1 MTGHGPDRT
10 PRTDPVAALGR
21 WLRALE
27 LGVLSTL
34 FLALILLGLTQ
45 IALRNLA
52 DSALPWADPAMRA
65 GVLWLAMLS
74 AALAAGESRH
84 IRIDVFSRFL
94 PEGLRD
100 GVQRVLFL
108 ATGLLCA
115 GMTYL
120 SLETVALERD
130 FGDMAF
136 LAVPRWWVLA
146 IIPIG
151 FALMTWRFI
160 RVAVVGGTDRKI
172 DRIAE
177 DGTGPEPSPTP
188 GERGPANPGGGADR

>member
-1 MTGHGPDRT
+1 MNDRE
-10 PRTDPVAALGR
+10 PGRAPASDPAAALGR

-100 GVQRVLFL
+100 GVQRALFL

-120 SLETVALERD
+120 SLETVALERE
-130 FGDMAF
+130 FGDLAF
-136 LAVPRWWVLA
+136 LGVPRWVVLA
-146 IIPIG
+146 IIPVG
-151 FALMTWRFI
+151 FTLMAWRFI
-160 RVAVVGGTDRKI
+160 RVAVLGGT
-172 DRIAE
+172 
-177 DGTGPEPSPTP
+177 EPRL
-188 GERGPANPGGGADR
+188 EALAADGGAVDGIAGDRSRESRDGESEVDR

>member
-1 MTGHGPDRT
+1 MNDRGSDRSPD
-10 PRTDPVAALGR
+10 PDPAAALGR

-27 LGVLSTL
+27 LGLLSTL

-100 GVQRVLFL
+100 GVQRALFL
-108 ATGLLCA
+108 ATGVLCA

-120 SLETVALERD
+120 SLETLALELE

-136 LAVPRWWVLA
+136 LGVPKWVVLA

-151 FALMTWRFI
+151 FALMAWRFI
-160 RVAVVGGTDRKI
+160 RVAIFGNTGPQVE
-172 DRIAE
+172 RIAG
-177 DGTGPEPSPTP
+177 DGVDPDGSAADRSQGT
-188 GERGPANPGGGADR
+188 RGDETGADR